1 MERCRRATKI
11 CFLQTAIFS
20 VFIVSFVVYF
30 AEPLLQLFTVDETVI
45 EYGKI
50 RLFYVIGFEW
60 INTILV
66 LLAGSLRGYGNSTI
80 PAVISLIG
88 ICGVRI
94 TWVYTVFVENP
105 TMKTLML
112 CYPVS
117 WTVASVILWI
127 TYIYYVRQ
135 LEKTMGYSSQ

>member
-1 MERCRRATKI
+1 M
-11 CFLQTAIFS
+11 
-20 VFIVSFVVYF
+20 
-30 AEPLLQLFTVDETVI
+30 
-45 EYGKI
+45 
-50 RLFYVIGFEW
+50 
-60 INTILV
+60 
-66 LLAGSLRGYGNSTI
+66 AGSLRGYGNSAI